1 MVFKAFCT
9 WCHYLERLKLLTDVI
24 TAHKNLEYF
33 STTKILSYCQ
43 ARWLKFLSQ
52 FNLVIYFHPEHLESK
67 PDTITQRENLYL
79 KKGSAVYSS
88 VNPQDL
94 SSRSI
99 SCLYPQPTHDIP
111 PDHCF
116 YFLSLCTTTII
127 DFGGLYDDIL
137 SAFAQDKILQEHLY
151 YPTKYQLLNASKL
164 LKDRKIYMPLTNNLC
179 THILQYYHDHIF
191 TGYFVQNKTLELICY
206 GYTWPSI
213 CVNVKS
219 FYNSYITY
227 MRSKPQYHKSYCYNS
242 ESVDRHLGLG
252 LGPIVNYQ
260 SMAREIQACDLEV
273 M

>member
-1 MVFKAFCT
+1 LNYALTAILLVITEEKEVHLVAFHFCIFKATKLNYDTYDKELLMVFKAFCT

-99 SCLYPQPTHDIP
+99 SCLYP
-111 PDHCF
+111 
-116 YFLSLCTTTII
+116 
-127 DFGGLYDDIL
+127 
-137 SAFAQDKILQEHLY
+137 
-151 YPTKYQLLNASKL
+151 
-164 LKDRKIYMPLTNNLC
+164 
-179 THILQYYHDHIF
+179 
-191 TGYFVQNKTLELICY
+191 
-206 GYTWPSI
+206 
-213 CVNVKS
+213 
-219 FYNSYITY
+219 
-227 MRSKPQYHKSYCYNS
+227 
-242 ESVDRHLGLG
+242 
-252 LGPIVNYQ
+252 
-260 SMAREIQACDLEV
+260 
-273 M
+273 